1 MYFVARLMGKIVA
14 FLSPLLRRGGGT
26 SAPGMV
32 LLRLHPKALSKLSGS
47 LVRGSV
53 LISAT
58 NGKTT
63 TTRFLSEI
71 LNDAGV
77 ACVSNTSGANLKSGV
92 ATALLTKERHHDM
105 GVLEV
110 DEAALPEVVKE
121 SRPRM
126 LILMNLFRDQLDR
139 YGELES
145 IAKRWREMVLELHP
159 DTKLLVNADDPK
171 FLQLL
176 DYKDLALFSSG
187 LETHLVTHATSYSTH
202 QILQTVRSA
211 LHRYLITMSR

>member
-1 MYFVARLMGKIVA
+1 MYFVARLVGKIVA

-26 SAPGMV
+26 SAPGV
-32 LLRLHPKALSKLSGS
+32 ALLGLHPKAFSKLSES
-47 LVRGSV
+47 LEKGSV

-92 ATALLTKERHHDM
+92 TTALLTKERHHEM

-110 DEAALPEVVKE
+110 DEAA
-121 SRPRM
+121 
-126 LILMNLFRDQLDR
+126 
-139 YGELES
+139 
-145 IAKRWREMVLELHP
+145 
-159 DTKLLVNADDPK
+159 
-171 FLQLL
+171 
-176 DYKDLALFSSG
+176 
-187 LETHLVTHATSYSTH
+187 
-202 QILQTVRSA
+202 
-211 LHRYLITMSR
+211 